1 MLSINQNE
9 TTEKLERLSEGKNIL
24 TTQRIHEIAKQCGVM
39 DQRRRK
45 LPIEVFFWLM
55 IVAVG
60 SGGKI
65 QLKGIGQIFHTARL
79 LAGVAAE
86 AAGISK
92 EAISEHL
99 SNCSWLFFKAVFD
112 DLCLEIGQH
121 SKIIWKEMRVFLVDA
136 TAFQVAMRLIG
147 QFPGNRTR
155 KREFW
160 AGVKLHF
167 RYELFHGLPEV
178 IALTAQIRNDVTVN
192 FLLPIGQPVL
202 YMFDLGYWKYA
213 TFKQIIERGQH
224 FITRCKSVVN
234 PLILA
239 VYQGDPN
246 WVGKRYKT
254 IDLSGQSIDIL
265 VQLGKKNN
273 PKRQLVHPVRL
284 VGFWNPTHQRWQL
297 YITSLLD
304 PSAFPVDLLVHL
316 YRLRWQIEI
325 FFRNLKYVLHICQFV
340 STSENGIRIQIY
352 AALIFYVLTNL
363 SIYEAARSSGRPPS
377 HFSFP
382 YCAKLVHL
390 YLSLAFYGLLSVS
403 QLLSQVLISL
413 LSYGGLRPKRVAK
426 PPKIELGGLS

>member
-1 MLSINQNE
+1 MLSINRNE
-9 TTEKLERLSEGKNIL
+9 TTEQLERLSEGKHIL
-24 TTQRIHEIAKQCGVM
+24 TTQRIHEIAQQCGVM

-55 IVAVG
+55 IVAAG
-60 SGGKI
+60 AGGKI
-65 QLKGIGQIFHTARL
+65 QLKGIGQLFHTARL
-79 LAGVAAE
+79 FAGVAVE

-99 SNCSWLFFKAVFD
+99 SNCSWLFFKAVFE
-112 DLCLEIGQH
+112 DLCLEIGRCSQ
-121 SKIIWKEMRVFLVDA
+121 IIWKEMRVFLVDA
-136 TAFQVAMRLIG
+136 TAFQVATRLIG
-147 QFPGNRTR
+147 QFPGNRTL

-160 AGVKLHF
+160 AGAKLHC

-178 IALTAQIRNDVTVN
+178 MALTAQIRHDVTVN

-202 YMFDLGYWKYA
+202 YLFDLGYWKYS

-234 PLILA
+234 PLILS
-239 VYQGDPN
+239 VYQGDPD
-246 WVGKRYKT
+246 WVGKRFQT
-254 IDLSGQSIDIL
+254 IDLSGQTVDIL
-265 VQLGKKNN
+265 VYLGNTKHPN
-273 PKRQLVHPVRL
+273 RQLLYPVRL
-284 VGFWNPTHQRWQL
+284 VGFWNPTHQRWHL

-304 PSAFPVDLLVHL
+304 RTAFPVDLLVHL

-325 FFRNLKYVLHICQFV
+325 FFRNLKCVLHFGQFV

-352 AALIFYVLTNL
+352 AALIFYLLTNL
-363 SIYEAARSSGRPPS
+363 AIHKAACSSGRPPS

-382 YCAKLVHL
+382 YCAKLVHH

-403 QLLSQVLISL
+403 QLLSQILVSL
-413 LSYGGLRPKRVAK
+413 LSVGGLRPKRVAM
-426 PPKIELGGLS
+426 PPKSELGGLS